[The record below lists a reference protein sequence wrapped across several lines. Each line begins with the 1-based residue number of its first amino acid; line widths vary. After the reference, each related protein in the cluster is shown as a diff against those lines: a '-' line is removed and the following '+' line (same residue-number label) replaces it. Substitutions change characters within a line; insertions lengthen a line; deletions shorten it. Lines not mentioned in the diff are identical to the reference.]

1 MHLFMQ
7 KVLMLKYEDST
18 TLKTY
23 FYNFVVSDNTVNI
36 IAEQYIS
43 LLVAQHAQI
52 TCCQAKLGIL
62 NALNVFENRRKS
74 RTFAEN
80 VQPLKLG
87 SQKRKYFLHLCSYI
101 FIYNI

>member
-1 MHLFMQ
+1 MAPQLPHFTIDLDISSKYPMHLFMQ
-7 KVLMLKYEDST
+7 KVVMLKYEDST

-23 FYNFVVSDNTVNI
+23 FYNFVVSDNTVKI

-62 NALNVFENRRKS
+62 NALNV
-74 RTFAEN
+74 
-80 VQPLKLG
+80 L
-87 SQKRKYFLHLCSYI
+87 
-101 FIYNI
+101 